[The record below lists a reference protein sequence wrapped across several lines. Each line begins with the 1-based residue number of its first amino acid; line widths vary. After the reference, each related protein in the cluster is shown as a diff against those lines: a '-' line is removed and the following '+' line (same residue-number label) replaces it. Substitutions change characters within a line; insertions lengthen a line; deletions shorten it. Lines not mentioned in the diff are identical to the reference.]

1 MQRAQE
7 IAFFFSETMEFDF
20 AGLAAKLFEFMQ
32 TLFIHGRLT
41 LYFGR
46 SRVQQGRCWLR
57 PQGLKPTLLR
67 RADAALHPKAKRGT
81 CSASVL
87 SLRMIEAEEMAG

>member
-46 SRVQQGRCWLR
+46 SRVQQGRLI
-57 PQGLKPTLLR
+57 PSTSGAKAQSF
-67 RADAALHPKAKRGT
+67 RAL
-81 CSASVL
+81 
-87 SLRMIEAEEMAG
+87 